1 MNEPLVIVGAGGHA
15 RETALAFLLTT
26 PRDRFLGF
34 LDDRLTG
41 TTPEGWPVLGGLDVA
56 PSHTKARFIVAVNDP
71 RTRRSIV
78 TRLIEAGIDRWASVV
93 HPEIRLHE
101 SIRLGVGS
109 AVLGGCQLTTNI
121 QIGNHCILNRGAQ
134 VSHDCVIGDFCSF
147 NPTAC
152 VAGNVSVGEGCELG
166 SACAIRQGVAIGAG
180 ATIGM
185 GAVVINGVD
194 ANSVVV
200 GNPARVLRSHQD
212 Q

>member
-1 MNEPLVIVGAGGHA
+1 
-15 RETALAFLLTT
+15 
-26 PRDRFLGF
+26 
-34 LDDRLTG
+34 LDIAST
-41 TTPEGWPVLGGLDVA
+41 
-56 PSHTKARFIVAVNDP
+56 HTKARFIVAVNDP

-78 TRLIEAGIDRWASVV
+78 ARLVNSGISKWASVV
-93 HPEIRLHE
+93 HPEVRLHD
-101 SIRLGVGS
+101 SVRLGIGC

-121 QIGNHCILNRGAQ
+121 QIGDHCILNRGSQ
-134 VSHDCVIGDFCSF
+134 VSHDCVIGNFCSL

-152 VAGNVSVGEGCELG
+152 VAGNVSLGDGCELG
-166 SACAIRQGVAIGAG
+166 SACAVRQGVAIGAG